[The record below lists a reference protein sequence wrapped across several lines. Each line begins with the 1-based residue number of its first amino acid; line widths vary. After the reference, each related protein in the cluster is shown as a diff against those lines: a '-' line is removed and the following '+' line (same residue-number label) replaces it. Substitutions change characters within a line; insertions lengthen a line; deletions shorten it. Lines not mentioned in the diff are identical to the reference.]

1 MRAHVLLV
9 CVFVVSLGA
18 LVSPARAQCPP
29 GAPAHDVA
37 YMCTE
42 AQPYLDHIG
51 VCVAENTGYRCGTGC
66 TVCFCGSSFSLR
78 TPCPAAD
85 AGMTTPPP
93 CNSSC
98 GPCSSPSEALVLPVA
113 PLLALVAGGRRRA
126 RRAA

>member
-1 MRAHVLLV
+1 MRALV
-9 CVFVVSLGA
+9 PLVFVLALVSLG
-18 LVSPARAQCPP
+18 SRARAQCPP

-51 VCVAENTGYRCGTGC
+51 VCVAENTGYRCGTSC

-98 GPCSSPSEALVLPVA
+98 GPCSGPSEGLVLPVA
-113 PLLALVAGGRRRA
+113 PLLALLAAWRRRHA
-126 RRAA
+126 RA